1 MGQPIPGSLKQRIGL
16 GRDMGHMDWHVFL
29 LFYFSFFKK
38 KKKNSISLILDLE
51 VIFNLLIEKSLSATW
66 SHSILTML
74 QVVNKCY

>member
-16 GRDMGHMDWHVFL
+16 GWDMGHIDWHVFL

-38 KKKNSISLILDLE
+38 IKIKIKLNFFNFRLGGNISL
-51 VIFNLLIEKSLSATW
+51 
-66 SHSILTML
+66 LTIL